1 MQTLLL
7 VIHVMIAIGL
17 TGVVLL
23 QRSEG
28 GGLGM
33 GTGGGGSGGGLGV
46 LSGRAQANL
55 LTRTTAILAA
65 AFMLTSIV
73 LAILGGS
80 SQRGSVLQSAPPL
93 APLTIPTPGAAPAVP
108 QPAPNPQLA
117 PVPNLPLAPAPVL
130 EFPAAPAGGAAPTVP
145 APAEVPAAAPVPA
158 PAPAP

>member
-1 MQTLLL
+1 MHTLLL
-7 VIHVMIAIGL
+7 VIHVMIALGL

-33 GTGGGGSGGGLGV
+33 GTGGGSGGGLGV

-65 AFMLTSIV
+65 AFMLTSII
-73 LAILGGS
+73 LAILGVS
-80 SQRGSVLQSAPPL
+80 AQRGSVLQSAPAL

-108 QPAPNPQLA
+108 QPAP
-117 PVPNLPLAPAPVL
+117 VPNQQLTPAPVL
-130 EFPAAPAGGAAPTVP
+130 EFPAAPAGGAAQPAPVPAVTP
-145 APAEVPAAAPVPA
+145 APAPVLA